1 MASQTEAPRAQW
13 NSRLGFVL
21 AAAGSAVGLGNI
33 WKFPYVTGE
42 NGGGAFVLIYLLC
55 ILLVGA
61 PVMIAEILLG
71 RASRASPVSAFRSQ
85 SRPGSPWIGVGLL
98 GVLAAFLMISY
109 YSTVAGWSLHY
120 TYLAVTNQ
128 IAGGSSE
135 QVQGLFDAMTSSL
148 PTVLGWQFVF
158 LLLTFGMV
166 VAGVTRGIERCA
178 RIMMPGLF
186 LLLLVLVGNA
196 MTMDGWGQGIDFLF
210 GMRADNLSGSAALE
224 ALGQAFFSLSLGMG
238 SMITYGSYLKSKDD
252 LVSAS
257 LLTAGTDTLVA
268 LVASMVVFPIAFT
281 FALQPS
287 TGPGLA
293 FVSIP
298 TALAQMAGG
307 SILSVVFFVMLV
319 FAALTSAIAIVEV
332 LTAYLVDDFGISR
345 KKACLIG
352 GLAVVAVGAPPSVSA
367 EWFGRVDYF
376 VSNIAL
382 PLGGLGVAI
391 FVAWKMNAALRR
403 GEFES
408 GSKLAKFYR
417 TWLWFLKYPA
427 PVCIVLVFL
436 RAVGV
441 V

>member
-1 MASQTEAPRAQW
+1 MPSQTEAPRAQW

-33 WKFPYVTGE
+33 WRFPYIAGE
-42 NGGGAFVLIYLLC
+42 NGGGAFVLVYLLC

-71 RASRASPVSAFRSQ
+71 RASQASPVTAFRSQ

-109 YSTVAGWSLHY
+109 YSTVAGWAMHY
-120 TYLAVTNQ
+120 SFLSVTNE
-128 IAGGSSE
+128 IAGKSAE

-148 PTVLGWQFVF
+148 PTVLGWQLVF

-166 VAGVTRGIERCA
+166 VSGVTRGIERWA

-186 LLLLVLVGNA
+186 ILLLVLVGNA
-196 MTMDGWGQGIDFLF
+196 MTMDGWGKGIEFLF
-210 GMRADNLSGSAALE
+210 GMRADNLTGAGVLE
-224 ALGQAFFSLSLGMG
+224 ALGQSFFSLSLGMG
-238 SMITYGSYLKSKDD
+238 SMITYGSYLSTKDD

-257 LLTAGTDTLVA
+257 LLTAGTDTMVA

-281 FALQPS
+281 FALQPEA
-287 TGPGLA
+287 GPGLA

-307 SILSVVFFVMLV
+307 SILSVAFFVMLV

-352 GLAVVAVGAPPSVSA
+352 GLAVIAVGVPPSVSGD
-367 EWFGRVDYF
+367 WFGKVDYF

-382 PLGGLGVAI
+382 PLGGLGVAV
-391 FVAWKMNAALRR
+391 FVAWRMNAALRR

-408 GSKLAKFYR
+408 GSRLAKFYG

-436 RAVGV
+436 RVVGV